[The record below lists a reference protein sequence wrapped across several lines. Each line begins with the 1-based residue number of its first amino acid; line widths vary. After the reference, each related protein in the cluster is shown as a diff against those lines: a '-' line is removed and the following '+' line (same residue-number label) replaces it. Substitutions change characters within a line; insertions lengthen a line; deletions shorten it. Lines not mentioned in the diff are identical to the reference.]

1 MPRTRCFVLLAA
13 LPCAV
18 AAAQVTAA
26 GGAAREALP
35 AHADFL
41 HERARY
47 EPMALLRGQLL
58 PDAGLRQDAGSFDLL
73 LWAAAAAVPL
83 PTSADS
89 FLTLGASFEQRRYQA
104 KDLGG
109 FADEKLYAAALD
121 LGFASFLAD
130 DVLLEA
136 EVRPGVWTDWNG
148 ALTRDD
154 FDIPTKLLV
163 TDRAATNLFLAFGA
177 RYDEVYPRNSLLP
190 YLGCAWQPCET
201 VRVDVLAPESV
212 EVSLGPRPDLGF
224 LLGGEVQGAE
234 YHVRAEAAAGRIH
247 SDVRVQEVLVYA
259 GALWRWSTHA
269 AATVR
274 IGVTAAGD
282 YRLDDSRLPSE
293 HADGTLQ
300 PGPFVELTFGFD
312 F

>member
-1 MPRTRCFVLLAA
+1 MRRTRCIAVLAA

-41 HERARY
+41 SQRARY

-73 LWAAAAAVPL
+73 LWDAAAAMPL

-89 FLTLGASFEQRRYQA
+89 FVLLGASFEQRRYQA

-109 FADEKLYAAALD
+109 FADDTLYAAALD
-121 LGFASFLAD
+121 LGFATFLSG
-130 DVLLEA
+130 DVLLET
-136 EVRPGVWTDWNG
+136 EVRPGFWTDWNG

-154 FDIPTKLLV
+154 FDIPAKVLV
-163 TDRAATNLFLAFGA
+163 TDRAAPNLFLAFGA
-177 RYDEVYPRNSLLP
+177 RYDEVYPRNSVLP

-201 VRVDVLAPESV
+201 LRVDVLAPESV
-212 EVSLGPRPDLGF
+212 EVSLWPRPDLGF

-259 GALWRWSTHA
+259 GALWRCSAHTA
-269 AATVR
+269 AAAR

-282 YRLDDSRLPSE
+282 YRLDDSPLPSE
-293 HADGTLQ
+293 KVDGTLQ
-300 PGPFVELTFGFD
+300 PGLFVELTFGFD